1 VDSELTSLTRTAGS
15 TLVTLMASDAW
26 RAARD
31 LVLRWWR
38 RAQPGRAETIAAE
51 LDASYED
58 ATGGAAA
65 GADPAASGSGSAG
78 EDPAVR
84 DPGGPGPLAGDPAD
98 TGDTGDE
105 GDAGDADTAAELR
118 AQWQG
123 LFRRAL
129 AACPEAA
136 DDLRRLLA
144 ELDTL
149 AAAAP
154 ASPPAG
160 RHITVT
166 QRATASGS
174 ARVLQAGRDQ
184 HVSER

>member
-84 DPGGPGPLAGDPAD
+84 DPAGPGPLAGDPAD
-98 TGDTGDE
+98 T